1 MVIGRGLLAKIFSSY
16 KDNNQ
21 FIIFVS
27 GVSNSKEDRIKEFIR
42 EKELLAEVIK
52 KFPKMT
58 LVYFSTCAFYDTYF
72 PSSPYLLHKQEI
84 EKWIEENVL
93 LFYVFRIPQIIGSTN
108 QNQLLGFL
116 NSRVSNNIKFNL
128 FNIERNLID
137 FNFLYKVVNFILRN
151 RIFKNQQ
158 MNISYPENISVVKLV
173 SILEMIHKK
182 EAIFKIKNIQGSLII
197 DSKKLNELYETLGL
211 IHNDYYVDKIKFY
224 YE

>member
-1 MVIGRGLLAKIFSSY
+1 MVIGRGLLAKIFSTY

-128 FNIERNLID
+128 FDIERNLID

-182 EAIFKIKNIQGSLII
+182 EAIFKIKNIKGSLII
-197 DSKKLNELYETLGL
+197 DSKKLNELYKTLGL
-211 IHNDYYVDKIKFY
+211 IHHDYYVDKIKFY
-224 YE
+224 YG